1 MEKSSPVLRR
11 VLQVLFFFSLLPS
24 ATSCSVLSEHLELD
38 DNKPTLSIPYVEGDR
53 SGRLTDVLCESI
65 EKGGFFGYS
74 PSGGE
79 YTLKVRLC
87 DSKYENLGF
96 RYDPKKEDRKKII
109 PNETR
114 SKLLAEVTV
123 INSLTNK
130 VIIGP
135 SYVLATCE
143 WDHQNYSIDND
154 INRFSMG
161 QLSDIDTAQNVL
173 DIPLYRNMAKE
184 ISLFLATQKNKLK
197 S

>member
-1 MEKSSPVLRR
+1 MEKSLHVPKAASIAA
-11 VLQVLFFFSLLPS
+11 FFFSLFL
-24 ATSCSVLSEHLELD
+24 ATSCSSASFHSELD
-38 DNKPTLSIPYVEGDR
+38 DNKPTLQIPYVEGDR
-53 SGRLTDVLCESI
+53 TGRLTDVLCESI
-65 EKGGFFGYS
+65 EKSGFFSYA
-74 PSGGE
+74 PSGGD

-123 INSLTNK
+123 INSLNNK

-135 SYVLATCE
+135 AYILASCE

-184 ISLFLATQKNKLK
+184 ISLYLTTQKNKLK